1 MIHDSFFAVGGGGG
15 SFLLI
20 LINLRLHMRSAAAE
34 WSGSGLDITISS
46 APPID
51 ATTTL
56 LPIID
61 GIDRNER
68 LAERTRSAVPR
79 LELVSARPTLY
90 VCTTNLLIAAT
101 KSAA

>member
-15 SFLLI
+15 GSSFLLI

-51 ATTTL
+51 ATTTTAL

-79 LELVSARPTLY
+79 LELVSARPTLRMY
-90 VCTTNLLIAAT
+90 VRPTC
-101 KSAA
+101 

>member
-1 MIHDSFFAVGGGGG
+1 
-15 SFLLI
+15 
-20 LINLRLHMRSAAAE
+20 MRSAAAE
-34 WSGSGLDITISS
+34 WSGGGLDITISS

-51 ATTTL
+51 ATT
-56 LPIID
+56 IID